1 MLHYIRPKTCIM
13 KNPLTVNEYE
23 NTDELDSVRQEL
35 IQVAKEHTK
44 HSYSPYSKFAVGA
57 AILLENGKILGGSNQ
72 ENASYPL
79 CLCAE
84 RTALAA
90 AASIYPNIPI
100 VSIAV
105 TAFADGDFV
114 SDPVSPCGAC
124 RQVISE
130 NSYRYNRKTEVIL
143 YSQNKI
149 IVMESIASLLPLGFE
164 GSSLPK

>member
-1 MLHYIRPKTCIM
+1 MENSSALR
-13 KNPLTVNEYE
+13 EY
-23 NTDELDSVRQEL
+23 NDISELDAVRQEL
-35 IQVAKEHTK
+35 IRIAKEHTK

-57 AILLENGKILGGSNQ
+57 AILLENGEMMGGSNQ

-90 AASIYPNIPI
+90 AASIYPNVPV

-105 TAFADGDFV
+105 TAFVNGDFV
-114 SDPVSPCGAC
+114 LDPVSPCGAC

-130 NSYRYNRKTEVIL
+130 NSYRYKRNTEVIL
-143 YSQNKI
+143 YSRNKI
-149 IVMESIASLLPLGFE
+149 IVMDSIGSLLPMGFE
-164 GSSLPK
+164 GSSLPTDTSAQ